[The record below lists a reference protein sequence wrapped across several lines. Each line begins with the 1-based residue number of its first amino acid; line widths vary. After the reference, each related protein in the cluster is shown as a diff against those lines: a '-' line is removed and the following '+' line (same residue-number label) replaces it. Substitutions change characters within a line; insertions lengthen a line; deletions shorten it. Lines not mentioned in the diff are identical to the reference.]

1 VAVVDSGSGRQ
12 WRDGSGGRS
21 WVAVTEG
28 GCGEMGGSGKRY
40 GGGWVAV
47 EVAGIGWVAVMTVAV
62 AGRQ

>member
-1 VAVVDSGSGRQ
+1 
-12 WRDGSGGRS
+12 
-21 WVAVTEG
+21 VAVTEG